1 MYMSCQYS
9 YEPVDSDSIATD
21 SLVIREIDVQMGV
34 DENGNPVV
42 RHTQPEPIDV
52 LPNDVGTDNG
62 NNGEATEP
70 KKKKAQ
76 PEYEEVYF

>member
-21 SLVIREIDVQMGV
+21 SLNISEIDVHIGV
-34 DENGNPVV
+34 DENGNPVI
-42 RHTQPEPIDV
+42 RHTQPEPVDV
-52 LPNDVGTDNG
+52 LPADQGSGTNE
-62 NNGEATEP
+62 EATEP

-76 PEYEEVYF
+76 PEYEDVYF